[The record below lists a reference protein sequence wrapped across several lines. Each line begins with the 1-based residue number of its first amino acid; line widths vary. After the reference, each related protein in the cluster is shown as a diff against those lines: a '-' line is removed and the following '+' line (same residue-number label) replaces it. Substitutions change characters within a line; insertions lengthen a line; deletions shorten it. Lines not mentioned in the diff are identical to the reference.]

1 VSSLLRTAECSLHTI
16 SPNYR
21 ALLQHVVVLNLA
33 FSNLQDKSETSAIGV
48 SDAAQ
53 ERVCSA
59 AVTQAEYAK
68 QVRRFLPNAAI
79 NAPTLHF
86 CSCLSPKACSR
97 IVHRMKCWSVPS
109 ALATKILYIMLLAGV
124 STILRALCFLH

>member
-1 VSSLLRTAECSLHTI
+1 MCLRRCALQIAACSLHTI
-16 SPNYR
+16 SLTYR

-33 FSNLQDKSETSAIGV
+33 FSKLQDKSETSAIGV
-48 SDAAQ
+48 SDSAQ

-59 AVTQAEYAK
+59 AVTQAEYTK

-86 CSCLSPKACSR
+86 A
-97 IVHRMKCWSVPS
+97 V
-109 ALATKILYIMLLAGV
+109 A
-124 STILRALCFLH
+124 